1 MHAIA
6 FANGSLLLSH
16 AMRLTP
22 LDAAFLLVGPFGG
35 VGRRSQRT
43 SAVLEEQ
50 YAGIF
55 VALFVLHMAVIA
67 G

>member
-22 LDAAFLLVGPFGG
+22 PDATFLLVGLFSG

-43 SAVLEEQ
+43 SAVLEEL
-50 YAGIF
+50 YGESF
-55 VALFVLHMAVIA
+55 TALVVLCT
-67 G
+67 